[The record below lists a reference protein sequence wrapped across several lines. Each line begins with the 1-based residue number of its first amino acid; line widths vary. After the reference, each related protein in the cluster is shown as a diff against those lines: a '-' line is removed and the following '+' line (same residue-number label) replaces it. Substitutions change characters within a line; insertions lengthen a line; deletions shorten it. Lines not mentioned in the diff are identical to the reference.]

1 MDNSKCIEC
10 LLYSRICARHHF
22 QKTILTMT
30 KLSYQQLAFLSSFMS
45 VPPCF
50 VCVFPVSHQPTAI
63 WCQSPPFDGNSLPI
77 GVPVTAL
84 LLHLKQTCIQSLQ
97 SSTYGQHL
105 TPLSVKFSLPSFVR
119 APTSPGFPLASLDIS
134 SQSSLKRLVCIPKE
148 VIFANPSLSSIG
160 ALPERPYVLTT
171 LVSCDSQSFILSSV
185 LYPEPQMCMYF

>member
-22 QKTILTMT
+22 QKTNLTMT

-50 VCVFPVSHQPTAI
+50 VCVFLVSHQPTAI

-77 GVPVTAL
+77 SVPVTA
-84 LLHLKQTCIQSLQ
+84 LQ